1 MATYTSSQSGNFS
14 SSSTWGG
21 AGVPGDGDR
30 FDVSSGHTV
39 TIDTGISQPTNGY
52 TDSYIYGILQSQAS
66 NNVTLRMNGRL
77 YIKGG
82 GLLHLRAGATVEV
95 KGSSGEQHGIWQ
107 ENENAASV
115 IMEGSDGMPS
125 TTTTAAYDANQTSL
139 AVADGSNFA
148 AGEWIAVFTHN
159 FTDISGD
166 DFKHEMFVDEG
177 FWIHEVDGNTI
188 YFRQFVG
195 PEDVTVTGHTGTK
208 LNVSNAKKFRKN
220 QKIIFGTGANRNVKN
235 INAIDYV
242 NNTITMDSSVSESS
256 YWATVG
262 ETIYVT
268 GTEKPHP
275 TGSKVRKVATLTTA
289 SSSSSST
296 TITVADAS
304 YFAVGDDIWIERRS
318 EADGT
323 TDYQGWWSSSNHI
336 DTRHTISSISGNTLT
351 LDATIGYTA
360 VNGALVKRLT
370 RDVVVKCK
378 TPGTDYGFFYSEHYS
393 GNYNKQLI
401 LKDVY
406 FKDWGNDDSNNYT
419 GVVLRGYYSTN
430 NPGVT
435 LTETVPS
442 VTEYCWIE
450 GLAVYIWPDS
460 THQRDWGPIWAYD
473 SRGTV
478 FKDCIAIHGD
488 DGISL
493 YYEPYIGAY
502 NCITTGQDNYG
513 LRLEGAHLGGAAYIY
528 SSRNYYGLRINDTE
542 DNLGFHHIITDAS
555 HHSMQMSGD
564 CLAKGSFRNWKM
576 TGTRY
581 GVLPAIGAG
590 QQHIIYASHR
600 FLSGL
605 PSIEDGDG
613 TAQSGQYRVQH
624 FYRSANPPQG
634 LIENDFEYDGVKLF
648 GKNWEAK
655 WDFDERAWRFVRRY
669 DDGQNPGMLER
680 VFVPDGTTVRITAKV
695 KYVPSFNGNYPYLGA
710 FDENANPD
718 RDNSLA
724 FSGGQGSAKMAGYR
738 ITTQYTS
745 AAASDY
751 EEKQITVPAVDWSR
765 TLGCGV
771 FSNASNAA
779 EGFWI
784 KDLRI
789 YLDKPYAN
797 PAFNIFNNSASI
809 NNNGIIAEIRNTF
822 TEQKKRL
829 GGRIS

>member
-30 FDVSSGHTV
+30 FDVSSAHTV
-39 TIDTGISQPTNGY
+39 TIDSGISVPTNGY
-52 TDSYIYGILQSQAS
+52 ADSYIYGILQSQS
-66 NNVTLRMNGRL
+66 STDVTLRMNGRL

-95 KGSSGEQHGIWQ
+95 KGTSGDQHGIWQ
-107 ENENAASV
+107 ENEDGASV

-125 TTTTAAYDANQTSL
+125 TTTTSAYSENQTSL

-148 AGEWIAVFTHN
+148 AGEWISIFTHN
-159 FTDISGD
+159 FTDTSGD
-166 DFKHEMFVDEG
+166 DYKHEFFLDEG
-177 FWIHEVDGNTI
+177 FWIHEVSGNTI

-195 PEDVTVTGHTGTK
+195 PEDVTVTGHSGTT

-220 QKIIFGTGANRNVKN
+220 QKIIFGTGSNRNIKT
-235 INAIDYV
+235 INDIDYI
-242 NNTITMDSSVSESS
+242 NNTITMDSSVSEAS
-256 YWATVG
+256 YLATRG
-262 ETIYVT
+262 ETIYLT
-268 GTEKPHP
+268 GTEKPH
-275 TGSKVRKVATLTTA
+275 TSGSKVRKIATVTTA
-289 SSSSSST
+289 SSGSTST

-304 YFAVGDDIWIERRS
+304 SFAAGDDIWIERRS

-323 TDYQGWWSSSNHI
+323 TDYQGWWSSSNHK

-351 LDATIGYTA
+351 LTAAIDYTA
-360 VNGALVKRLT
+360 VEGALVKRLT
-370 RDVVVKCK
+370 RDVTVKCLN
-378 TPGTDYGFFYSEHYS
+378 PGTDHGFFYSEYYS
-393 GNYNKQLI
+393 SNYNKQLI

-406 FKDWGNDDSNNYT
+406 FKDWGNDDSNIYT

-450 GLAVYIWPDS
+450 GLAIYIWPDS
-460 THQRDWGPIWAYD
+460 THQNDWGPLWAYD

-493 YYEPYIGAY
+493 YYEPYIAAF
-502 NCITTGQDNYG
+502 NCITSGMDSYG
-513 LRLEGAHLGGAAYIY
+513 LRLEGTYRGGAAYIY

-542 DNLGFHHIITDAS
+542 DNLGFKHIITDAS
-555 HHSMQMSGD
+555 HHSVNQSGD
-564 CLAKGSFRNWKM
+564 CLGKGTFKNWKM

-581 GVLPAIGAG
+581 GMLPSIGG
-590 QQHIIYASHR
+590 RSQHIIYGSHR

-613 TAQSGQYRVQH
+613 TANSGQYRIQH
-624 FYRSANPPQG
+624 YGRSASSPTAI
-634 LIENDFEYDGVKLF
+634 IENDFEYNGVKLC

-655 WDFDERAWRFVRRY
+655 WDFDERAWRFVRRH
-669 DDGQNPGMLER
+669 DEDNSPGMLER
-680 VFVPDGTTVRITAKV
+680 VYVPPETAVRITAKV
-695 KYVPSFNGNYPYLGA
+695 KYVSGFSGTYPYLGV
-710 FDENANPD
+710 FDEDGDPLTA
-718 RDNSLA
+718 NSLE
-724 FSGGQGSAKMAGYR
+724 FSGGTGSASLAGYR
-738 ITTQYTS
+738 AQTQYTAS
-745 AAASDY
+745 AASGY
-751 EEKQITVPAVDWSR
+751 EEKQLTVPAVDWSR

-771 FSNASNAA
+771 YSSNRNAA

-784 KDLRI
+784 KDFRI
-789 YLDKPYAN
+789 YLDTPYAN
-797 PAFNIFNNSASI
+797 PAFNIWNNTAGVK
-809 NNNGIIAEIRNTF
+809 NNGIIAEIRNTF
-822 TEQKKRL
+822 SQQKKRL